1 MTEFEM
7 EEMKDILEGS
17 QLVDDIDP
25 EEDDAD
31 GLYKDFSNMREFHVL
46 DEIVESNTND
56 DDECK
61 ENSESDFSSSNEADS
76 EEDFDI
82 QQDEIDAMLEEGLPE
97 EMKSRKKF
105 KKSDGSSKPS
115 GNGDASMAYE
125 EKEKIV
131 LEEKGKNHFEVLPE
145 NWVQVTHNS
154 GMPIYLHKPTRVC
167 TLAKP
172 YFLGPGSARKH
183 AVPISAVPCL
193 HYQRAKEK
201 EEQKSEELLE
211 ASANT
216 AADGTA
222 HVAPDIPCARI
233 ESVQENQAAHS
244 LNGVQL
250 REYCSKRFDF
260 KTVRLMRFKTWA
272 ARRKHTK
279 LRKQRQIYPQS
290 GLSLNEDKK
299 QVIGSSQSPVEDDDA
314 KLSQTAELGRPTL
327 PKGTKLITFPIGHS
341 IPATHNDPTSQSEG
355 QGAAGGANGGSRRE
369 WIMNPAGK
377 SYVCILHE
385 YVQHALKKQPAYT
398 FKEIEN
404 AATPYSATVLI
415 NGMQYGTGVGSSKK
429 AAKAE
434 AAKATLEVLIPQM
447 KEKILDEA
455 EPGHK
460 GPNHQS
466 DLDLSFFN
474 EIRIEDPR
482 VAELCAKTSEP
493 SPYAILLTCLQRNFG
508 LGDKNVKY
516 ELKTLK
522 HQKNEVIMTVGKHT
536 VQVPC
541 KNKRDGKQ
549 RAAQAILQA
558 LHPHISSWGS
568 LLRLYGSH
576 SLKTVKEKKQEEQQ
590 ITLLQSKA
598 AVNAPNYAI
607 LNKLRQEMLKLRQ
620 MREAVQ
626 PIGRFIP
633 PDDVGMPSTSGADLN
648 NVDL

>member
-1 MTEFEM
+1 MSDQPVMDSVMRELN
-7 EEMKDILEGS
+7 EELG
-17 QLVDDIDP
+17 LVGDHYSLGI
-25 EEDDAD
+25 
-31 GLYKDFSNMREFHVL
+31 REFHVL
-46 DEIVESNTND
+46 DEIDSTNKD
-56 DDECK
+56 SGED
-61 ENSESDFSSSNEADS
+61 SDSSSYNEVDTDS
-76 EEDFDI
+76 EGDI
-82 QQDEIDAMLEEGLPE
+82 PEDEIDAMLDEGLSE
-97 EMKSRKKF
+97 EFSRMKKKQ
-105 KKSDGSSKPS
+105 KRNDGSAQD
-115 GNGDASMAYE
+115 NGDSLSYE
-125 EKEKIV
+125 EREKIV
-131 LEEKGKNHFEVLPE
+131 LEEKGRNHFEVLPE

-183 AVPISAVPCL
+183 AVPISAIPCL
-193 HYQRAKEK
+193 HYSKALDKD
-201 EEQKSEELLE
+201 EEQQSNNQV
-211 ASANT
+211 AS
-216 AADGTA
+216 DGTGKG
-222 HVAPDIPCARI
+222 VELRDIPCARI
-233 ESVQENQAAHS
+233 ESVQENQVAHS
-244 LNGVQL
+244 LNAVQL
-250 REYCSKRFDF
+250 REYCSKLFHF

-279 LRKQRQIYPQS
+279 MRKQRHNEFSMCPVSLGDVEQERSPENDDQS
-290 GLSLNEDKK
+290 QG
-299 QVIGSSQSPVEDDDA
+299 I
-314 KLSQTAELGRPTL
+314 GRPTL
-327 PKGTKLITFPIGHS
+327 PNGTNLITVPIGNAS
-341 IPATHNDPTSQSEG
+341 NLRCPTQVTPESGLQAESH
-355 QGAAGGANGGSRRE
+355 AGSNAGTSGGSRRE

-385 YVQHALKKQPAYT
+385 YVQHALKKQPCYQ

-447 KEKILDEA
+447 KEKIINETD
-455 EPGHK
+455 PCHK
-460 GPNHQS
+460 GPTHQS
-466 DLDLSFFN
+466 DLDLSYFN
-474 EIRIEDPR
+474 NIRIEDPR

-516 ELKTLK
+516 ELKTMK
-522 HQKNEVIMTVGKHT
+522 HQRNEVVMTVGKHT
-536 VQVPC
+536 VQVAC

-558 LHPHISSWGS
+558 LHPHITSWGS

-576 SLKTVKEKKQEEQQ
+576 SLKSVKEKKQEEQQ

-607 LNKLRQEMLKLRQ
+607 LDKLRMEMTKLKHV
-620 MREAVQ
+620 REAML
-626 PIGRFIP
+626 PIGKFVV
-633 PDDVGMPSTSGADLN
+633 DDLNLPTSSGAGLN

>member
-1 MTEFEM
+1 MVMDPAIKEELPTTQSQSDQTDDHFEK
-7 EEMKDILEGS
+7 EL
-17 QLVDDIDP
+17 DDD
-25 EEDDAD
+25 
-31 GLYKDFSNMREFHVL
+31 LYKSFSGEREFHVL
-46 DEIVESNTND
+46 DELDATG
-56 DDECK
+56 
-61 ENSESDFSSSNEADS
+61 NED
-76 EEDFDI
+76 EEDREDE
-82 QQDEIDAMLEEGLPE
+82 EIDAMLDEGLPE
-97 EMKSRKKF
+97 EFRTKKKF
-105 KKSDGSSKPS
+105 KRSDGSARAT
-115 GNGDASMAYE
+115 NGDSNMAYE

-183 AVPISAVPCL
+183 AVPISAIPCL
-193 HYQRAKEK
+193 HYRRAAEREDQKAQEEK
-201 EEQKSEELLE
+201 KLQELAAVGPIEGTTVNVLSSE
-211 ASANT
+211 
-216 AADGTA
+216 
-222 HVAPDIPCARI
+222 IPCAKI

-250 REYCSKRFDF
+250 REYCSKLFHF

-279 LRKQRQIYPQS
+279 LRKQRQAYPTS
-290 GLSLNEDKK
+290 R
-299 QVIGSSQSPVEDDDA
+299 P
-314 KLSQTAELGRPTL
+314 TTELGRPTL
-327 PKGTKLITFPIGHS
+327 PRGTKLITFPIGHPS
-341 IPATHNDPTSQSEG
+341 SSTNSNGHTSTAS
-355 QGAAGGANGGSRRE
+355 APGGPGISRRE

-385 YVQHALKKQPAYT
+385 YVQHALKKQPCYQ

-447 KEKILDEA
+447 KEKILDET

-460 GPNHQS
+460 GPNHQA
-466 DLDLSFFN
+466 DLDLSYFN

-522 HQKNEVIMTVGKHT
+522 HQRNEVVMTVGKHT

-549 RAAQAILQA
+549 RAAQGILQA

-607 LNKLRQEMLKLRQ
+607 LDKLRAEMTKLKQ
-620 MREAVQ
+620 IREAMQ

-633 PDDVGMPSTSGADLN
+633 PDDVDMPTSSGADLN

>member
-1 MTEFEM
+1 M
-7 EEMKDILEGS
+7 EGIRHCLGDT
-17 QLVDDIDP
+17 QLLDDIDP
-25 EEDDAD
+25 EDADGD

-46 DEIVESNTND
+46 DEILETNGNDD

-61 ENSESDFSSSNEADS
+61 DNSETDFSSSNEADT
-76 EEDFDI
+76 EDDYNI
-82 QQDEIDAMLEEGLPE
+82 QDEEIDAMLEEDLPE

-105 KKSDGSSKPS
+105 KKADGTSRSS

-201 EEQKSEELLE
+201 EEKKAEELLE
-211 ASANT
+211 ASANLT
-216 AADGTA
+216 EDGSI
-222 HVAPDIPCARI
+222 VIVPEIPCARI

-244 LNGVQL
+244 LNGIQL

-279 LRKQRQIYPQS
+279 MRKQRQVYP
-290 GLSLNEDKK
+290 LSNPALNEDR
-299 QVIGSSQSPVEDDDA
+299 SSMTGTNHSPDEDEDDR
-314 KLSQTAELGRPTL
+314 LSKNAELGRPTL

-341 IPATHNDPTSQSEG
+341 IPTTNNDPTQTDG
-355 QGAAGGANGGSRRE
+355 QGAAGGNNVGSRRE

-549 RAAQAILQA
+549 RAAQSILQA

>member
-1 MTEFEM
+1 
-7 EEMKDILEGS
+7 
-17 QLVDDIDP
+17 
-25 EEDDAD
+25 
-31 GLYKDFSNMREFHVL
+31 
-46 DEIVESNTND
+46 
-56 DDECK
+56 
-61 ENSESDFSSSNEADS
+61 
-76 EEDFDI
+76 
-82 QQDEIDAMLEEGLPE
+82 
-97 EMKSRKKF
+97 
-105 KKSDGSSKPS
+105 
-115 GNGDASMAYE
+115 
-125 EKEKIV
+125 
-131 LEEKGKNHFEVLPE
+131 
-145 NWVQVTHNS
+145 
-154 GMPIYLHKPTRVC
+154 
-167 TLAKP
+167 
-172 YFLGPGSARKH
+172 
-183 AVPISAVPCL
+183 
-193 HYQRAKEK
+193 
-201 EEQKSEELLE
+201 
-211 ASANT
+211 
-216 AADGTA
+216 
-222 HVAPDIPCARI
+222 
-233 ESVQENQAAHS
+233 
-244 LNGVQL
+244 
-250 REYCSKRFDF
+250 
-260 KTVRLMRFKTWA
+260 
-272 ARRKHTK
+272 
-279 LRKQRQIYPQS
+279 
-290 GLSLNEDKK
+290 
-299 QVIGSSQSPVEDDDA
+299 
-314 KLSQTAELGRPTL
+314 
-327 PKGTKLITFPIGHS
+327 
-341 IPATHNDPTSQSEG
+341 
-355 QGAAGGANGGSRRE
+355 
-369 WIMNPAGK
+369 
-377 SYVCILHE
+377 
-385 YVQHALKKQPAYT
+385 
-398 FKEIEN
+398 
-404 AATPYSATVLI
+404 
-415 NGMQYGTGVGSSKK
+415 MQYGTGVGSSKK

-633 PDDVGMPSTSGADLN
+633 PDDVGMPSTSGADLK

>member
-1 MTEFEM
+1 MFEYPFPYRSRGQRAIKSPKQHQKM
-7 EEMKDILEGS
+7 APHVCFTG
-17 QLVDDIDP
+17 Q
-25 EEDDAD
+25 
-31 GLYKDFSNMREFHVL
+31 REFHVL
-46 DEIVESNTND
+46 DELDPETNGEDKEGVESD
-56 DDECK
+56 
-61 ENSESDFSSSNEADS
+61 SSSCRDEADS
-76 EEDFDI
+76 DGDYEIQEE
-82 QQDEIDAMLEEGLPE
+82 EIDAMLEEGLPE
-97 EMKSRKKF
+97 EFRIVKKF
-105 KKSDGSSKPS
+105 KSADGTEKGSKTT
-115 GNGDASMAYE
+115 NGDNSMAYE

-183 AVPISAVPCL
+183 AVPVSAVPCL
-193 HYQRAKEK
+193 HYRRATEREEMKKAEEEKLRKER
-201 EEQKSEELLE
+201 EEGNASSE
-211 ASANT
+211 
-216 AADGTA
+216 
-222 HVAPDIPCARI
+222 IPCAKI

-250 REYCSKRFDF
+250 REYCAKLFHF

-279 LRKQRQIYPQS
+279 LRKQRNAFPGAFTPF
-290 GLSLNEDKK
+290 GLEGEAEGADNESIQGIDE
-299 QVIGSSQSPVEDDDA
+299 QEEESSTNR
-314 KLSQTAELGRPTL
+314 QTTDVGRPTL
-327 PKGTKLITFPIGHS
+327 PKGTKLITFPIG
-341 IPATHNDPTSQSEG
+341 PQGE
-355 QGAAGGANGGSRRE
+355 GAASSASAGAAPGGSRRE

-385 YVQHALKKQPAYT
+385 YVQHALKKQPCYQ

-429 AAKAE
+429 SAKAE

-447 KEKILDEA
+447 KEKILDET
-455 EPGHK
+455 EPGNK
-460 GPNHQS
+460 GPTHQS

-474 EIRIEDPR
+474 DVRIEDPR

-522 HQKNEVIMTVGKHT
+522 HQKNEVVMTVGKHT

-558 LHPHISSWGS
+558 LHPHINSWGS

-590 ITLLQSKA
+590 ITLLQNKA

-607 LNKLRQEMLKLRQ
+607 LDKLRTEMTKLRQ
-620 MREAVQ
+620 MREAMQ
-626 PIGRFIP
+626 PIGSFIP
-633 PDDVGMPSTSGADLN
+633 PDDVGLPSSSGSGLN

>member
-1 MTEFEM
+1 
-7 EEMKDILEGS
+7 
-17 QLVDDIDP
+17 
-25 EEDDAD
+25 
-31 GLYKDFSNMREFHVL
+31 
-46 DEIVESNTND
+46 
-56 DDECK
+56 
-61 ENSESDFSSSNEADS
+61 
-76 EEDFDI
+76 
-82 QQDEIDAMLEEGLPE
+82 
-97 EMKSRKKF
+97 
-105 KKSDGSSKPS
+105 
-115 GNGDASMAYE
+115 
-125 EKEKIV
+125 
-131 LEEKGKNHFEVLPE
+131 
-145 NWVQVTHNS
+145 
-154 GMPIYLHKPTRVC
+154 
-167 TLAKP
+167 
-172 YFLGPGSARKH
+172 
-183 AVPISAVPCL
+183 
-193 HYQRAKEK
+193 
-201 EEQKSEELLE
+201 
-211 ASANT
+211 
-216 AADGTA
+216 
-222 HVAPDIPCARI
+222 
-233 ESVQENQAAHS
+233 
-244 LNGVQL
+244 
-250 REYCSKRFDF
+250 
-260 KTVRLMRFKTWA
+260 
-272 ARRKHTK
+272 
-279 LRKQRQIYPQS
+279 
-290 GLSLNEDKK
+290 
-299 QVIGSSQSPVEDDDA
+299 
-314 KLSQTAELGRPTL
+314 
-327 PKGTKLITFPIGHS
+327 
-341 IPATHNDPTSQSEG
+341 
-355 QGAAGGANGGSRRE
+355 
-369 WIMNPAGK
+369 MNPAGK

>member
-1 MTEFEM
+1 M
-7 EEMKDILEGS
+7 EETRQQDCLGDV
-17 QLVDDIDP
+17 QLLDNADP
-25 EEDDAD
+25 EDED
-31 GLYKDFSNMREFHVL
+31 GPYKDFSNMREFHVL
-46 DEIVESNTND
+46 DEILETNAI

-61 ENSESDFSSSNEADS
+61 ENSDSDFSSLNEADS
-76 EEDFDI
+76 DEDYDI
-82 QQDEIDAMLEEGLPE
+82 QDEEIDAMLEEGLPE
-97 EMKSRKKF
+97 DMKCRKKF
-105 KKSDGSSKPS
+105 KKADGTSKPS
-115 GNGDASMAYE
+115 ANGDATMAYE

-201 EEQKSEELLE
+201 EERKTEELLK
-211 ASANT
+211 ASSNAMGDDAT
-216 AADGTA
+216 P
-222 HVAPDIPCARI
+222 VVPEIPCARI

-244 LNGVQL
+244 LNGFQL

-279 LRKQRQIYPQS
+279 LRKQRQVYP
-290 GLSLNEDKK
+290 LSVPVSNEDGKSLT
-299 QVIGSSQSPVEDDDA
+299 GADLSPDEDGEI
-314 KLSQTAELGRPTL
+314 KTSKTTELGRPTL
-327 PKGTKLITFPIGHS
+327 PKGTKLITFPVGHS
-341 IPATHNDPTSQSEG
+341 IPTNHSDPTSQSEG
-355 QGAAGGANGGSRRE
+355 QGATGGANGGSRRE

-558 LHPHISSWGS
+558 LHPHIFSWGS

>member
-1 MTEFEM
+1 MM
-7 EEMKDILEGS
+7 AD
-17 QLVDDIDP
+17 VDDSVPKVEDEEEVP
-25 EEDDAD
+25 ATEEEAPAHTKEEVPVPEEEDDD
-31 GLYKDFSNMREFHVL
+31 DLYKSFGGEREFHVL
-46 DEIVESNTND
+46 DDLDQEGEEDNIGEEDD
-56 DDECK
+56 DDE
-61 ENSESDFSSSNEADS
+61 
-76 EEDFDI
+76 EEEYGREELEGE
-82 QQDEIDAMLEEGLPE
+82 EIDAMLEEGLPE
-97 EMKSRKKF
+97 EFRAKKRF
-105 KKSDGSSKPS
+105 KRADGSARAI
-115 GNGDASMAYE
+115 GNGQDPSMAYE

-131 LEEKGKNHFEVLPE
+131 LEEKGRNHFEVLPE

-193 HYQRAKEK
+193 HYRRATEREEAKAREEAERKE
-201 EEQKSEELLE
+201 
-211 ASANT
+211 
-216 AADGTA
+216 AAA
-222 HVAPDIPCARI
+222 VAVVSVPGPLPDIPCARI
-233 ESVQENQAAHS
+233 ESVQENQVAHS

-250 REYCSKRFDF
+250 RDYCSKLFRF

-279 LRKQRQIYPQS
+279 LRKQRLAGYPVHS
-290 GLSLNEDKK
+290 NPSTC
-299 QVIGSSQSPVEDDDA
+299 PVAITMLGAE
-314 KLSQTAELGRPTL
+314 SETFSETELGRPTL
-327 PKGTKLITFPIGHS
+327 PFGTKLITFPIGHS
-341 IPATHNDPTSQSEG
+341 SGASTSSSNTTSHHSIQS
-355 QGAAGGANGGSRRE
+355 E

-385 YVQHALKKQPAYT
+385 YVQHALKKQPCYQ

-415 NGMQYGTGVGSSKK
+415 NGMQYGSGVGSSKK

-447 KEKILDEA
+447 KEKILDGT

-466 DLDLSFFN
+466 DMDLSFFN

-516 ELKTLK
+516 ELRTLK
-522 HQKNEVIMTVGKHT
+522 HQRNEVVMTVGKHT

-607 LNKLRQEMLKLRQ
+607 LDKLRAEMLKLKQ
-620 MREAVQ
+620 MREAMH

-633 PDDVGMPSTSGADLN
+633 PDDVDMPTSSGSDLN